1 MELHID
7 KKIKEY
13 RRKEDL
19 TQEELAKILGVSHQS
34 VSKWEQGDGYPDI
47 TLLPVIANHFGIT
60 IDELVGNDEI
70 GRKEALDEYRKKF
83 NSQPWIPEEKIAL
96 AEEMWRKYPDEWY
109 IAKDLVGALLS
120 DVDHPTERLSRLREV
135 CRIIVDKCPVSYVR
149 EHAIS
154 AMCTVCDDSELDSWA
169 GYLPSGY
176 SSVHNMDDMLEERY
190 VEKGDYEKSQ
200 AMWGLNNLHRVVEFT
215 MRGSRHMGSAE
226 RSLAVQQRRLDLID
240 FLSCGETVNGW
251 LPYRALATLRVA
263 AALFGMGRNEEGY
276 EEMERAATLF
286 EQWFAI
292 PEGTELGLGDE
303 VLLGKITVK
312 RGVWMFVYLPDG
324 TKHRYGKG
332 TFRLVPDQLYHLLT
346 VPSGWEWFDS
356 VRNEDRFQKVVER
369 AKKLME
375 ANTK

>member
-1 MELHID
+1 MELRID

-70 GRKEALDEYRKKF
+70 GRKEELAEYRKKF
-83 NSQPWIPEEKIAL
+83 SSEPWIPEEKIAL

-109 IAKDLVGALLS
+109 IARNLVGALLS
-120 DVDHPTERLSRLREV
+120 DVDHKTERESRIREV
-135 CRIIVDKCPVSYVR
+135 CRTILDKCQISFIR
-149 EHAIS
+149 EKAVL
-154 AMCTVCDDSELDSWA
+154 AMCIVCDDSELNSWA
-169 GYLPSGY
+169 SYLPSGY
-176 SSVHNMDDMLEERY
+176 SSILNMDDMLEERY
-190 VEKGDYEKSQ
+190 EEKGDYEKSQ
-200 AMWGLNNLHRVVEFT
+200 AMWGLNNLHRVVEFI

-240 FLSCGETVNGW
+240 FLSHSETVNGW
-251 LPYRALATLRVA
+251 LPYRALATLRVS

-276 EEMERAATLF
+276 RELESAATLY

-303 VLLGKITVK
+303 VIFGKITVK
-312 RGVWMFVYLPDG
+312 RGIWLFVYFPDG

-332 TFRLVPDQLYHLLT
+332 TFRITPDQLYQLLT
-346 VPSGWEWFDS
+346 VTSGWEWFDS
-356 VRNEDRFQKVVER
+356 VRSEDRFKQVVER
-369 AKKLME
+369 AIKLKE